1 MALTKIDDRGLN
13 TPIDL
18 LDNEKIRLGT
28 GNDLELYHNGSHSI
42 LDNNTGNLYAYTAG
56 FVVNNAANTEHILRG
71 FEDGACELYYNH
83 SKKFHTRSDGTQT
96 TGIAYADAFHV
107 NDDEHITLG
116 DSNDLDIY
124 HNSSNSWNYIK
135 GVANNL
141 AIQAKSGENS
151 ITAYSDGKTSLFYDG
166 TEKLETTSTGALVTG
181 KFCIGA
187 ADRNIDWHHP
197 LQVEGTSAETSS
209 ISICR
214 NSNDVNPP
222 YLTFCKTRG
231 TAVGGT
237 TVVADNDLIANIQFK
252 AADGDA
258 GESTAAQITAE
269 IDGTPGSSDTP
280 GRLVFKTTADG
291 SGSSTSRMTID
302 SSGKV
307 GIGITTPDQLLHV
320 RKGDAGGVDSA
331 SSSVITIENSD
342 HATLQFLT
350 PNDKNQQIR
359 FGDVQDTGSGWI
371 EYSHSTNALVI
382 GTNGP
387 EKFRIDSSG
396 RVGIGEASPSTLL
409 NLKGTAGG
417 GATGVKIVNTAD
429 EYSALIMD
437 ANRSGAGSALGIIEG
452 RWNGNS
458 NCAIYLTSGDDTTNK
473 DDASIRFFTRGSG
486 ASITQRVA
494 ITTEGWFKAKGDYSS
509 YLNAGNYHEFQSNNA
524 SNVLM
529 NMKHHNA
536 AGYGL
541 IMKFEHAG
549 TQMYALRIYDEANGN
564 DRAYIRTDGDFE
576 SANNS
581 YGAISDVKLKE
592 NIVDA
597 KSQWD
602 DIKALRI
609 RNFNFKS
616 DSSKKKM
623 LGLVA
628 QEAESVCPS
637 LVKTQTDFKGDTGD
651 AGTTTKVLKYS
662 ILYMKAIK
670 ALQEAI
676 TKIETLETKV
686 AALEAA

>member
-1 MALTKIDDRGLN
+1 MALTQISDAGLQK
-13 TPIDL
+13 PASDL
-18 LDNEKIRLGT
+18 QDNEKIVLGT
-28 GNDLELYHNGSHSI
+28 GNDFELVHDGSNSYI
-42 LDNNTGNLYAYTAG
+42 Q
-56 FVVNNAANTEHILRG
+56 
-71 FEDGACELYYNH
+71 EDGAGQLIIRAWAPEIQAGYSPSSSRSTGETAIKALTDGAVELYYNAV
-83 SKKFHTRSDGTQT
+83 KKFETTSAGATVTGGLLATDTNPSIAEFYHSDGGTNDEARISL
-96 TGIAYADAFHV
+96 GAYSSNPPAQRG
-107 NDDEHITLG
+107 ITLVG
-116 DSNDLDIY
+116 KNNGAGHDFIVNT
-124 HNSSNSWNYIK
+124 SNSH
-135 GVANNL
+135 
-141 AIQAKSGENS
+141 
-151 ITAYSDGKTSLFYDG
+151 SLG
-166 TEKLETTSTGALVTG
+166 PTEKLWV
-181 KFCIGA
+181 K
-187 ADRNIDWHHP
+187 
-197 LQVEGTSAETSS
+197 
-209 ISICR
+209 
-214 NSNDVNPP
+214 
-222 YLTFCKTRG
+222 
-231 TAVGGT
+231 
-237 TVVADNDLIANIQFK
+237 
-252 AADGDA
+252 
-258 GESTAAQITAE
+258 
-269 IDGTPGSSDTP
+269 SD
-280 GRLVFKTTADG
+280 
-291 SGSSTSRMTID
+291 
-302 SSGKV
+302 GKV
-307 GIGITTPDQLLHV
+307 GIGISTPDQTLHV

-371 EYSHSTNALVI
+371 EYSHSTNALII

-387 EKFRIDSSG
+387 EKVRIDSSG

-429 EYSALIMD
+429 EYSALILD
-437 ANRSGAGSALGIIEG
+437 ANRSGAGNALGIIEG
-452 RWNGNS
+452 RWNGNT
-458 NCAIYLTSGDDTTNK
+458 NCAIYLTSGVDTTNK
-473 DDASIRFFTRGSG
+473 DDGDIRFFTRPSGGSIG
-486 ASITQRVA
+486 QRAVITRQ
-494 ITTEGWFKAKGDYSS
+494 GWFKAKGDHTS
-509 YLNAGNYHEFQSNNA
+509 YLNDANYHEFQSNNA

-637 LVKTQTDFKGDTGD
+637 LVKTQTDFKGDTED

>member
-1 MALTKIDDRGLN
+1 EIVHDGSNSYIQED
-13 TPIDL
+13 
-18 LDNEKIRLGT
+18 GT
-28 GNDLELYHNGSHSI
+28 GQLIIRGWSPQIQAGYSPSSSRNTGELALKAVTDGAVELYHNAIKTFETYQRGITVYGPEGDHGEVYI
-42 LDNNTGNLYAYTAG
+42 YADEGDDDADKWLLQSNTAG
-56 FVVNNAANTEHILRG
+56 AFYLKNFA
-71 FEDGACELYYNH
+71 DGSWETNIKA
-83 SKKFHTRSDGTQT
+83 
-96 TGIAYADAFHV
+96 
-107 NDDEHITLG
+107 LG
-116 DSNDLDIY
+116 GGDVEIY
-124 HNSSNSWNYIK
+124 HNNEKVFETADNGIK
-135 GVANNL
+135 VLN
-141 AIQAKSGENS
+141 
-151 ITAYSDGKTSLFYDG
+151 SDGNG
-166 TEKLETTSTGALVTG
+166 TLSI
-181 KFCIGA
+181 IGS
-187 ADRNIDWHHP
+187 
-197 LQVEGTSAETSS
+197 EG
-209 ISICR
+209 
-214 NSNDVNPP
+214 ND
-222 YLTFCKTRG
+222 
-231 TAVGGT
+231 A
-237 TVVADNDLIANIQFK
+237 IIQFK
-252 AADGDA
+252 ADDGDDAADLWRIVGDSDGSFYIQNWTASAWETNIKGTGNGNVELFYDNSKKFETHSA
-258 GESTAAQITAE
+258 GALISGDLQSTLDYWVYSSEGGSAGTVRSGFKL
-269 IDGTPGSSDTP
+269 DGTNNELRTYTNATERLRITSD
-280 GRLVFKTTADG
+280 
-291 SGSSTSRMTID
+291 
-302 SSGKV
+302 GKV
-307 GIGITTPDQLLHV
+307 GIGISTPDQLLHC

-331 SSSVITIENSD
+331 SSAVITIENSD

-350 PNDKNQQIR
+350 PNDKAQQIR

-396 RVGIGEASPSTLL
+396 RVGIGESSPSTLL
-409 NLKGTAGG
+409 NLKGTGGG

-429 EYSALIMD
+429 EYSALILD

-452 RWNGNS
+452 RWNGNT

-473 DDASIRFFTRGSG
+473 DDASMRFFTRGSG
-486 ASITQRVA
+486 GSLTQRVA

-509 YLNAGNYHEFQSNNA
+509 YLNAGAYHEFQSNLA

-541 IMKFEHAG
+541 IMKFMHAG

-609 RNFNFKS
+609 RNFNFKT

-628 QEAESVCPS
+628 QEAEAVCPS
-637 LVKTQTDFKGDTGD
+637 LVKTQTDFEGDTKD